1 MRFPAFIRVA
11 LIAVLAVASLAA
23 AEPEEVTLEGTIVCA
38 KCVLKKPDAK
48 ECQNVLLVP
57 GADGKDV
64 EYYLAKSEAADKIGE
79 VCMSKHKVQ
88 VTGAVAEKDGRKWL
102 TASSITKLES

>member
-1 MRFPAFIRVA
+1 MRSPALMLVA
-11 LIAVLAVASLAA
+11 LTAALSVASLVTA
-23 AEPEEVTLEGTIVCA
+23 EEVTLEGTIVCA
-38 KCVLKKPDAK
+38 KCILKKPDAK

-79 VCMSKHKVQ
+79 VCMSKHKVRA
-88 VTGAVAEKDGRKWL
+88 TGAVAEKDGRKWL
-102 TASSITKLES
+102 TASSLTKLES